1 MSPSLN
7 ILESEWRVQYAALR
21 QALAKSETEQSNGER
36 KSYGHD
42 IVLDDEDLT
51 ARSGSD
57 DVWDI
62 FSDDEQDA
70 HYNSDNSESVTAYSN
85 GRPKS
90 AYSYRQEWL
99 GSKCFAFAS
108 GKPGLDAEEL
118 QRQLSSMLASD
129 LIGLL
134 VRLLCYHRLTYFYRR

>member
-7 ILESEWRVQYAALR
+7 MFESEWRVQYAAMR
-21 QALAKSETEQSNGER
+21 QALNKSETGQSNSER
-36 KSYGHD
+36 KSYGQD

-51 ARSGSD
+51 ASSGSD

-62 FSDDEQDA
+62 FSDDEHNS
-70 HYNSDNSESVTAYSN
+70 HYNSDNSGSVTGYSN
-85 GRPKS
+85 GKPN
-90 AYSYRQEWL
+90 AVYPYEQEWL

-118 QRQLSSMLASD
+118 QQQLSYMLESD
-129 LIGLL
+129 MTGLR
-134 VRLLCYHRLTYFYRR
+134 VRLLYYHRLT